1 MEHLSREIGE
11 PSGNEIIA
19 NGSHK
24 SGALAY
30 ILGLDIGGTKTA
42 AVLATAAG
50 RVLDRFEVATRPEE
64 GFEASFARV
73 RAVGEEVL
81 RRAQAAGLEISHI
94 GVSIGGPLDV
104 ERGVIYSPPN
114 LPGWDAVP
122 LKELLEEHFGLPVVV
137 EHDGMAGALAE
148 HRFGAGRGLKHLI
161 FLTLGTGLGAGLILN
176 GQPYRGATGAAG
188 SVGHVRM
195 AQDGPVAWGKAGS
208 WEAFSSGTG
217 IGRLAHWR
225 YPEKFSPHVTAKEVA
240 ERAIQHGDP
249 AAQAV
254 LEEAGEY
261 LGKGLAM
268 LVDILNPEMII
279 LGSLAVRLGD
289 HLLGP
294 ALRVLEREAEPSAL
308 AAVRIVPSEL
318 GERIGDLASVA
329 GLLAR
334 LEREKEALKR

>member
-1 MEHLSREIGE
+1 CFAFPPAATRPTSWRRWRKPGSSGIRASRFSARTEAGPRGLPHGSSSFRSKRQRSSKRHILPSCTTSAPGSMLRWSTVEQLSREIGE

-64 GFEASFARV
+64 GFAASFARV
-73 RAVGEEVL
+73 RAVGEAVC
-81 RRAQAAGLEISHI
+81 RRAQAAGVEISHI

-161 FLTLGTGLGAGLILN
+161 FLTLGTGLG
-176 GQPYRGATGAAG
+176 
-188 SVGHVRM
+188 
-195 AQDGPVAWGKAGS
+195 
-208 WEAFSSGTG
+208 
-217 IGRLAHWR
+217 
-225 YPEKFSPHVTAKEVA
+225 
-240 ERAIQHGDP
+240 
-249 AAQAV
+249 
-254 LEEAGEY
+254 
-261 LGKGLAM
+261 
-268 LVDILNPEMII
+268 
-279 LGSLAVRLGD
+279 
-289 HLLGP
+289 
-294 ALRVLEREAEPSAL
+294 
-308 AAVRIVPSEL
+308 
-318 GERIGDLASVA
+318 
-329 GLLAR
+329 
-334 LEREKEALKR
+334 

>member
-1 MEHLSREIGE
+1 MHSETL
-11 PSGNEIIA
+11 
-19 NGSHK
+19 
-24 SGALAY
+24 
-30 ILGLDIGGTKTA
+30 LGLDIGGTKTA
-42 AVLATAAG
+42 AVVATPDGAIVE
-50 RVLDRFEVATRPEE
+50 RCEVATRPHE

-73 RAVGEEVL
+73 CAVAGEAL
-81 RRAQAAGLEISHI
+81 RRAEQAGRQVTHI

-104 ERGVIYSPPN
+104 ERGIIHSPPN

-122 LKELLEEHFGLPVVV
+122 LKELLEKRFGLPAVV

-148 HRFGAGRGLKHLI
+148 HRFGAGRGVNHLV
-161 FLTLGTGLGAGLILN
+161 FLTLGTGLGAGLILD
-176 GQPYRGATGAAG
+176 GKPYRGASGAAG

-195 AQDGPVAWGKAGS
+195 ADDGPVAWGKAGS

-225 YPEKFSPHVTAKEVA
+225 FPSHFPAEVTAKEIA
-240 ERAIQHGDP
+240 ARAVEHGDP
-249 AAQAV
+249 TAMAV
-254 LEEAGEY
+254 LKEAGEY

-268 LVDILNPEMII
+268 LVDILSPEMIV

-294 ALRVLEREAEPSAL
+294 ALRVLEEEAEPSAL
-308 AAVRIVPSEL
+308 AAVRVVPSEL
-318 GERIGDLASVA
+318 GERIGDLAPIA

-334 LEREKEALKR
+334 LQREQEALKA